1 MFDFK
6 NLNVLKVKIFPFSDE
21 NNHPSF
27 TVKTL
32 KEVAILEKIS
42 SIKNLLKPKIY
53 IIYNVYKIYHVIR
66 YSILLIRFHI
76 FHL

>member
-6 NLNVLKVKIFPFSDE
+6 ILNVLKVKIFPFSDE
-21 NNHPSF
+21 NNHPNF

-53 IIYNVYKIYHVIR
+53 IIYIMYIKYIMLSSDIAFY
-66 YSILLIRFHI
+66 
-76 FHL
+76 

>member
-6 NLNVLKVKIFPFSDE
+6 ILNVLKTKIFPFSDE
-21 NNHPSF
+21 NNHPNF

-53 IIYNVYKIYHVIR
+53 IIYTLYIKYIMLSSDITFY
-66 YSILLIRFHI
+66 
-76 FHL
+76 